1 MGAIEKYFGIK
12 ETKKLSDSKLSH
24 RSKKYLARL
33 EEDQI
38 LKHVNELYV
47 RGQTAQCFSLLER
60 AVKLVPNDPRPFY
73 LLGLIHEE
81 GNRFE
86 KASISYITAA
96 VLKKNDLS
104 LWKKALNSSL
114 LTEDKHRQVLA
125 LERIYRKEP
134 TEEILLKKMEIL
146 KTMKKKYSI
155 IACQIELFDYRGV
168 DNCIFDRF
176 ENTRHINSLKKVC
189 SKLHKCIRNNINART
204 EYFIRKTIFSLYKI
218 KDWKRIVKLLD
229 EVYFKNNDIINPEI
243 RFIYMITAMHLEE
256 FRYDPLLDFSN
267 LMEDVHAWNE
277 LKDDNYVFDLAEYF
291 RKRGDLSK
299 SIKLIEK
306 LLSLRK
312 TFRATHQLGDYYREN
327 GDIEI
332 ALGFYRQIVSEDP
345 TGEEAKL
352 KLYSIYKEMGNEE
365 MARQFEVSTK
375 VQEYIRSVE
384 NSTKE
389 SFRFGPDK
397 CMEIRKIFESSHQ
410 VLENDPNSYYDYVRP
425 LLDDFFCNAF
435 VIIKNKNF
443 RSFSNKNEKIDVEHT
458 REIIKFDENL
468 SRRQMSEKLVRISS
482 LHGLD
487 VDEWFSIVKNSIFCL
502 IYTNRIEEA
511 VKLIEN
517 SFEAYVFRSSDL
529 MIQLFFLGIRMGL
542 LAEDF
547 DKITSIIK
555 RMIYLYDYSVMYFL
569 YALSHLFP
577 RFHISKDFGNLQK
590 NIQRIVRKRHRSCTD
605 SFSESDSKN
614 VLLEHGEEGMQ
625 DSVTEFMGMCS
636 FLPRFL
642 QTDTVDFIKEYKRSE
657 STEIN
662 IMAGVIFIAHTK
674 SRVLVNKKE
683 YATVGI
689 NFIKQISPE
698 DPIKLYNLAKAYHF
712 FGFYMHAEC
721 LYLKVIDQGPEELKK
736 MSIFNLSLIFK
747 VNKSKKVLAHLLSKM

>member
-1 MGAIEKYFGIK
+1 MGIIERYFGIK

-24 RSKKYLARL
+24 RSKKYLAKL

-38 LKHVNELYV
+38 LKRVNELYV
-47 RGQTAQCFSLLER
+47 KGQTAQCFSLLEQ

-81 GNRFE
+81 DSRFE

-96 VLKKNDLS
+96 VLKKNDLT
-104 LWKKALNSSL
+104 LWKKALTSSL
-114 LTEDKHRQVLA
+114 LTDDRHRQVLA

-168 DNCIFDRF
+168 DNRVFDRF
-176 ENTRHINSLKKVC
+176 EKTRHVNSLRKVC
-189 SKLHKCIRNNINART
+189 SKLYRCIRSNIHAQT
-204 EYFIRKTIFSLYKI
+204 EYFVRKTISSLYKI
-218 KDWKRIVKLLD
+218 KDWKKIAKLLD
-229 EVYFKNNDIINPEI
+229 EVYFKNNGIMNPEI
-243 RFIYMITAMHLEE
+243 RFIYMIAAMHLEE
-256 FRYDPLLDFSN
+256 FRYDPLLDFRS
-267 LMEDVHAWNE
+267 LMEDVYVWHE
-277 LKDDNYVFDLAEYF
+277 LSDDNYVFDLADYF
-291 RKRGDLSK
+291 RNRGDLAK
-299 SIKLIEK
+299 SIRLVEK
-306 LLSLRK
+306 LLGLRR
-312 TFRATHQLGDYYREN
+312 TLRAIHQLGDYYREN
-327 GDIEI
+327 GDVDI
-332 ALGFYRQIVSEDP
+332 ALGFYRQIVSENP

-384 NSTKE
+384 DPAKE
-389 SFRFGPDK
+389 SFRFGPDM
-397 CMEIRKIFESSHQ
+397 CMQIRKLFEDSHE
-410 VLENDPNSYYDYVRP
+410 VLRDNPDSYPDHVNP
-425 LLDDFFCNAF
+425 LLSDFFSNAF

-458 REIIKFDENL
+458 GEIVKFEEGL
-468 SRRQMSEKLVRISS
+468 SRKQMSEKLVRISS

-487 VDEWFSIVKNSIFCL
+487 VDEWFSVIRNSIFCL
-502 IYTNRIEEA
+502 IYTGRVEEA
-511 VKLIEN
+511 SKLIES

-542 LAEDF
+542 LVEDF
-547 DKITSIIK
+547 DKITCIVR
-555 RMIYLYDYSVMYFL
+555 RMIHVYDYSAMYLL

-577 RFHISKDFGNLQK
+577 RFHLNKSFGNLQK
-590 NIQRIVRKRHRSCTD
+590 NIQRIVRKRHRSYTD
-605 SFSESDSKN
+605 SSSESDSKN
-614 VLLEHGEEGMQ
+614 TLLEHDEEGVQ
-625 DSVTEFMGMCS
+625 DSVTEFMGMSS

-642 QTDTVDFIKEYKRSE
+642 QTDTVDFVKEYKRSE

-662 IMAGVIFIAHTK
+662 IMAGVVFIAHTK
-674 SRVLVNKKE
+674 SRVLVNKKD

-698 DPIKLYNLAKAYHF
+698 DSIKLYNLAKAYHF
-712 FGFYMHAEC
+712 FGFYMHAES
-721 LYLKVIDQGPEELKK
+721 LYLKVIDRGPEELRK
-736 MSIFNLSLIFK
+736 MSIFNLSLMFK
-747 VNKSKKVLAHLLSKM
+747 INKSKKVLAHLLSKV